1 LALWMLGYP
10 QAALADANQALSKAR
25 EIGDAA
31 TDCAK
36 AGSAV
41 GPVIIYF
48 RRDFR
53 SRG

>member
-1 LALWMLGYP
+1 MNDRGSALIF
-10 QAALADANQALSKAR
+10 AASV
-25 EIGDAA
+25 
-31 TDCAK
+31 

-53 SRG
+53 RRG